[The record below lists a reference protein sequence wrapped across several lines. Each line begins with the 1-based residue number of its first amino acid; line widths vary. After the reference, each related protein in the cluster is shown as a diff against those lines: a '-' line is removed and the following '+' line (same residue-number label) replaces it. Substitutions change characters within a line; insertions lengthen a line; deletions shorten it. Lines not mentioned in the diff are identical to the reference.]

1 MNKHR
6 NLARPL
12 PGVLHCFSI
21 LFLLGL
27 ASTYAEAA
35 TPVAKDGQGKRPN
48 ILLMV
53 ADDLGYS
60 DLGSWGGE
68 INTPVLDSLASEGVR
83 FTNFHVAAT
92 CSPTRA
98 MLMTGIDHHRA
109 GLGNMAVWMAPNQK
123 GKPGYEGHLNDVVTA
138 LPERLRVSGY
148 HTYMAGK
155 WHLGNAADH
164 WPVAHGFEKDLSLI
178 GGAGSHFSDMSNLV
192 PQRPKVTM
200 THNGERINDLPDDYF
215 SSKNF
220 VDFLIT
226 EIESGKNDG
235 QPFFAYLSLQVPH
248 VPLQLP
254 DDWIDRYAGRYRD
267 GYDQVRSRRLARQ
280 KAIGIVAEDVTAAPR
295 NPMVAPWDSLTA
307 DEQRHS
313 ARKMEIYAGIVENMD
328 YHIGRILDYLQ
339 QAGELDNTLVIFMS
353 DNGAAAE
360 DTAKF
365 VGDVL
370 GADARAW
377 FDSTFDNR
385 YENYGRRGS
394 WIGYGPAWAQVSSV
408 PFRLFKATLA
418 EGGVRSPLFIS
429 GPGIEQGGQID
440 HALLHITDLV
450 QAILATAQGQGLAA
464 LQGRSDAQSLGMEL
478 FGQRALISGQWKL
491 LDLSNGG
498 EARDW
503 SLYDL
508 TTDPAEQHDLATS
521 RQLLVKHLQGQW
533 EQYSSENNVI
543 LPEGRVQPRPYE

>member
-1 MNKHR
+1 MPG
-6 NLARPL
+6 LAPVHGDAEVPEATGVQGDRP
-12 PGVLHCFSI
+12 SI
-21 LFLLGL
+21 LL
-27 ASTYAEAA
+27 
-35 TPVAKDGQGKRPN
+35 
-48 ILLMV
+48 IV

-60 DLGSWGGE
+60 DLGAWGGE
-68 INTPVLDSLASEGVR
+68 INTPVLDRLANEGVR
-83 FTNFHVAAT
+83 YSNFHVAAT

-123 GKPGYEGHLNDVVTA
+123 GKPGYEGHLNNVVQA
-138 LPERLRVSGY
+138 LPERLQASGY

-155 WHLGNAADH
+155 WHLGHEPDH
-164 WPVAHGFEKDLSLI
+164 WPVAHGFERDLSLI

-192 PQRPKVTM
+192 PQRPRVTM
-200 THNGERINDLPDDYF
+200 TRNGERIKNLPDDYF

-220 VDFLIT
+220 ADFLIN
-226 EIESGKNDG
+226 EIETGKKDG
-235 QPFFAYLSLQVPH
+235 RPFFAYLSLQVPH

-254 DDWIDRYAGRYRD
+254 DDWIDRYAGRYSG
-267 GYDQVRSRRLARQ
+267 GYDQLRSQRLARQ
-280 KAIGIVAEDVTAAPR
+280 KAIGIVADDVSAAPR
-295 NPMVAPWDSLTA
+295 NAMVPAWDSLTL

-328 YHIGRILDYLQ
+328 FHIGRMLDYLRQ
-339 QAGELDNTLVIFMS
+339 TGALENTLVIFMS

-370 GADARAW
+370 GPDARVW
-377 FDSTFDNR
+377 FDNTFDNH

-429 GPGIEQGGQID
+429 GPGVGRDGKID
-440 HALLHITDLV
+440 PALLHVTDLV
-450 QAILATAQGQGLAA
+450 QAIIAVAGGQGIEK
-464 LQGRSDAQSLGMEL
+464 LQGRDETRVLGLEL
-478 FGQRALISGQWKL
+478 FGQRALISGRWKL
-491 LDLSNGG
+491 LDLAGKQERGN
-498 EARDW
+498 W

-508 TTDPAEQHDLATS
+508 ASDPAEQIDLAAS
-521 RQLLVKHLQGQW
+521 QQPLVRQLEAQW
-533 EQYSSENNVI
+533 ERYARENNVI
-543 LPEGRVQPRPYE
+543 LPAGRKQPRPYE